1 MRLPRLQPP
10 QSLRGQ
16 FSLAVLALSL
26 LIATGC
32 LISVVALHGSAETS
46 RQLAEERLQ
55 HLHDARDL
63 LRHTLQIERETYRM
77 LTVDSVDDMQRS
89 YGEITTQMA
98 IIDTLVIRLSQSDTD
113 IAVLSLHQSGQL
125 FRNTAHIIARLRKD
139 ILENSATAG
148 ALADLHRFRG
158 HLEAQVAV
166 MASAANELSDH
177 LSHDYREKILELA
190 ATSRKDQR
198 LVLAL
203 GAGGLLL
210 AWLVSR
216 YFLGG
221 HVVGRLRLVSRY
233 LRSGDDNGEEIRV
246 PVRGHDEIGEMAR
259 AVEQFLED
267 RRQLTEAQLSL
278 RQSEEMLRAIT
289 DAVQSAVFL
298 IDDEDRIQ
306 FVNPAAEAMFGYRR
320 EEILGRRLHE
330 TIVPERFREQAGEGL
345 SAYRITGKGA
355 IFAHPREL
363 AGRRKDGTELDILLL
378 VGRVFKNGRWWAAG
392 SIIDITERLAAE
404 AELKKTQTEAMHAA
418 RLASIGQLAAGI
430 AHEINTPAQ
439 YVSDNIK
446 FICDASTSFFTVLAA
461 ARNLAREAA
470 DLESATTFAETCD
483 DADIDY
489 LIEELPAAIRQ
500 SLEGIDKV
508 SRIVASL
515 KEFSH
520 PGGGAKEMVDLNR
533 AIENAVTITHSIW
546 KDTAGLE
553 TRLDP
558 ELPPVFCRIGEMNQV
573 FLNLIVNGA
582 QAIEQAEKEG
592 PGEIVIATQ
601 AAGEEVVITVTDTGG
616 GVPAEIRDQ
625 IFHPFFTT
633 RPVGKGSGQGL
644 AICYDIVVNK
654 HRGRIEV
661 SGVPGEGAVFTVRL
675 PVR

>member
-1 MRLPRLQPP
+1 MRLPLLQPP
-10 QSLRGQ
+10 RSLRGQ
-16 FSLAVLALSL
+16 FSLAVFALSL
-26 LIATGC
+26 LIVTGG
-32 LISVVALHGSAETS
+32 LISVVALRDSAETS

-89 YGEITTQMA
+89 YGEITAQMA

-113 IAVLSLHQSGQL
+113 IAILSLHQSDQL
-125 FRNTAHIIARLRKD
+125 FRNTAHIIARLRRD
-139 ILENSATAG
+139 ILENSASAG

-158 HLEAQVAV
+158 HLETQVAI

-177 LSHDYREKILELA
+177 LSRDYREKILELA

-203 GAGGLLL
+203 GAGSLLL

-216 YFLGG
+216 YFLGA
-221 HVVGRLRLVSRY
+221 HVVERLRLVSQY
-233 LRSGDDNGEEIRV
+233 LRSGDDNGGEIRV

-259 AVEQFLED
+259 AVEQFLKD
-267 RRQLTEAQLSL
+267 RRQLAEAQQSL

-306 FVNPAAEAMFGYRR
+306 FVNPAAETMFGYRR
-320 EEILGRRLHE
+320 EEILGRSLHE

-345 SAYRITGKGA
+345 SAYRITGEGA

-461 ARNLAREAA
+461 ARTLAGAADDLEAA
-470 DLESATTFAETCD
+470 AFADACD

-489 LIEELPAAIRQ
+489 LFEELPAAIRQ

-520 PGGGAKEMVDLNR
+520 PGGGAKEMADLNR
-533 AIENAVTITHSIW
+533 AIENAVTVTHSIW
-546 KDTAGLE
+546 KDTAGLQ

-558 ELPPVFCRIGEMNQV
+558 ELPSVFCRIGEMNQV
-573 FLNLIVNGA
+573 FLNLIVNAA

-592 PGEIVIATQ
+592 SGEIVIATQ
-601 AAGEEVVITVTDTGG
+601 AAGDEVVITVADTGG
-616 GVPAEIRDQ
+616 GVPEEIRDQ

-661 SGVPGEGAVFTVRL
+661 GGIPGEGAVFTVHL
-675 PVR
+675 PVK

>member
-1 MRLPRLQPP
+1 MRLPRLRPP

-26 LIATGC
+26 LIVAGG
-32 LISVVALHGSAETS
+32 LISVAALRDSAETS

-63 LRHTLQIERETYRM
+63 LRHTLLIERETYRM
-77 LTVDSVDDMQRS
+77 LTVDTVEDMQRS
-89 YGEITTQMA
+89 YGEITAQMA
-98 IIDTLVIRLSQSDTD
+98 ILDTLVVRLSQSDTD

-139 ILENSATAG
+139 ILENGEKAE

-166 MASAANELSDH
+166 MASAANALSDH
-177 LSHDYREKILELA
+177 LSLDYREKILDLA
-190 ATSRKDQR
+190 ATSRMDQR

-203 GAGGLLL
+203 GAGSLLL

-216 YFLGG
+216 YFLGR

-233 LRSGDDNGEEIRV
+233 LRSGDTNGGEIRV

-267 RRQLTEAQLSL
+267 RRQLAEAQQSL

-298 IDDEDRIQ
+298 IDDEDRVQ
-306 FVNPAAEAMFGYRR
+306 FVNPAAEAMFGYSR
-320 EEILGRRLHE
+320 EEILGRRLHD

-345 SAYRITGKGA
+345 STYRITGEGA
-355 IFAHPREL
+355 IFTHPREL

-404 AELKKTQTEAMHAA
+404 AELKKTQAEAMHAA

-439 YVSDNIK
+439 YVSDNIR
-446 FICDASTSFFTVLAA
+446 FICDASNSFFTVLAA
-461 ARNLAREAA
+461 ARNLAKAA
-470 DLESATTFAETCD
+470 DRESAATFAEACD

-489 LIEELPAAIRQ
+489 LFEELPAAIRQ
-500 SLEGIDKV
+500 SLEGIEKV

-520 PGGGAKEMVDLNR
+520 PGGGAKETADLNR
-533 AIENAVTITHSIW
+533 AIENAATITHSIW
-546 KDTAGLE
+546 KDSAGLE

-558 ELPPVFCRIGEMNQV
+558 KLPPVNCRIGEMNQV
-573 FLNLIVNGA
+573 FLNLIVNAA

-592 PGEIVIATQ
+592 SGQIVIATNS
-601 AAGEEVVITVTDTGG
+601 AGDEVVITVSDTGC
-616 GVPAEIRDQ
+616 GVPEEIRDQ
-625 IFHPFFTT
+625 VFHPFFTT
-633 RPVGKGSGQGL
+633 KSVGKGSGQGL

-654 HRGRIEV
+654 HQGRIEV
-661 SGVPGEGAVFTVRL
+661 GGVPGEGAVFTVHL